1 MIKLLVIDLFCG
13 FGGVTYAMEN
23 CQEVKV
29 IAAVNHDPEAIM
41 CHAQNHPDVKQF
53 NEDIRHL
60 NLDELRLLIE
70 AAKRKYPK
78 AKLVIWA
85 SIECTNFSVAKGG
98 KPRDAD
104 SRTLA
109 EHLNRYVEGLNP
121 DYLMIENVREFMSW
135 GSLHEDGKPK
145 HDKQGCD
152 YFRWTNSIQALGYNY
167 DYRILDAADYG
178 AYTSRVRY
186 FGIFAKYGLSMAFP
200 RATHAKRNKI
210 DSSGAAGMFAN
221 NLLPHKA
228 VRDVL
233 DLQDYGTSV
242 FLTGRI
248 KSEKTF
254 LRIEAGIRKHITST
268 FVIQHNS
275 GGDSSKCH
283 TLNKPSPSVTTS
295 PTLGLVTPMVMAY
308 YGSSNHNT
316 NNIDT
321 PLRTITTKD
330 RFALVTPSFISSSFG
345 CPLLGQIR
353 TRSISDA
360 APTITTQG
368 RNALVS
374 VQFVHSEYSGGGNYS
389 SIGNPIGSILC
400 TPKQNLVTLSSKQAA
415 LVIDTPAKEKLYNT
429 MLQFGIEDVY
439 MRMLNVGEL
448 MRVMGFPTSYKMPKS
463 QTLAKKFIGNSVAVP
478 VVEQLTKN
486 LINYKSQTQ

>member
-1 MIKLLVIDLFCG
+1 MIKLIVIDLFCG

-41 CHAQNHPDVKQF
+41 CHAQNHPDVRQF

-152 YFRWTNSIQALGYNY
+152 YFRWTNSIQDIGYAY

-295 PTLGLVTPMVMAY
+295 PTL
-308 YGSSNHNT
+308 
-316 NNIDT
+316 
-321 PLRTITTKD
+321 
-330 RFALVTPSFISSSFG
+330 
-345 CPLLGQIR
+345 
-353 TRSISDA
+353 
-360 APTITTQG
+360 
-368 RNALVS
+368 
-374 VQFVHSEYSGGGNYS
+374 
-389 SIGNPIGSILC
+389 
-400 TPKQNLVTLSSKQAA
+400 
-415 LVIDTPAKEKLYNT
+415 
-429 MLQFGIEDVY
+429 
-439 MRMLNVGEL
+439 
-448 MRVMGFPTSYKMPKS
+448 
-463 QTLAKKFIGNSVAVP
+463 
-478 VVEQLTKN
+478 
-486 LINYKSQTQ
+486 

>member
-1 MIKLLVIDLFCG
+1 MIKLIVIDLFCG

-41 CHAQNHPDVKQF
+41 CHAQNHTNVKQF

-60 NLDELRLLIE
+60 NLDELRCLIE

-109 EHLNRYVEGLNP
+109 EHLNRYVVGLNP

-152 YFRWTNSIQALGYNY
+152 YFRWTNSIQAIGYNY

-210 DSSGAAGMFAN
+210 DRASGAGMFAN
-221 NLLPHKA
+221 QLLPHKA

-295 PTLGLVTPMVMAY
+295 PTLGLVTPMAY
-308 YGSSNHNT
+308 YGSTNHNT
-316 NNIDT
+316 NSIDA

-330 RFALVTPSFISSSFG
+330 RFAMVTPSFISSAFG

-374 VQFVHSEYSGGGNYS
+374 LQFVHSEYSGGGNYS
-389 SIGNPIGSILC
+389 SIEYPVGSILC
-400 TPKQNLVTLSSKQAA
+400 TKQAE

-448 MRVMGFPTSYKMPKS
+448 MRVMGFPISYKMPKS

>member
-1 MIKLLVIDLFCG
+1 MIKLIVIDLFCG

-41 CHAQNHPDVKQF
+41 CHAQNHTNVKQF

-60 NLDELRLLIE
+60 NLDELRCLIE

-109 EHLNRYVEGLNP
+109 EHLNRYVVGLNP

-152 YFRWTNSIQALGYNY
+152 YFRWTNSIQAIGYNY

-210 DSSGAAGMFAN
+210 DSSGAGMFAN
-221 NLLPHKA
+221 QLLPHKA

-242 FLTGRI
+242 FLPGRI

-254 LRIEAGIRKHITST
+254 LRIEAGIRKHCEKQ
-268 FVIQHNS
+268 FLIQHNS

-308 YGSSNHNT
+308 YT
-316 NNIDT
+316 NSIDA

-330 RFALVTPSFISSSFG
+330 RFALVAPSFISSSFG
-345 CPLLGQIR
+345 DPEKGQIR
-353 TRSISDA
+353 TSDIAAA

-400 TPKQNLVTLSSKQAA
+400 TPKQNLVTLSRKQAE

-486 LINYKSQTQ
+486 LIN

>member
-1 MIKLLVIDLFCG
+1 
-13 FGGVTYAMEN
+13 
-23 CQEVKV
+23 
-29 IAAVNHDPEAIM
+29 
-41 CHAQNHPDVKQF
+41 
-53 NEDIRHL
+53 
-60 NLDELRLLIE
+60 
-70 AAKRKYPK
+70 
-78 AKLVIWA
+78 
-85 SIECTNFSVAKGG
+85 
-98 KPRDAD
+98 
-104 SRTLA
+104 
-109 EHLNRYVEGLNP
+109 
-121 DYLMIENVREFMSW
+121 MIENVREFMSW

-152 YFRWTNSIQALGYNY
+152 YFRWTNSIQAIGYNY

-186 FGIFAKYGLSMAFP
+186 FGIFAKYGLTIAFP
-200 RATHAKRNKI
+200 RATHAKRTKLDNSPADGIFSNK
-210 DSSGAAGMFAN
+210 
-221 NLLPHKA
+221 LLPHKP
-228 VRDVL
+228 VSDVL
-233 DLQDYGTSV
+233 DLKDYGSSV
-242 FLTGRI
+242 FLPGRI

-254 LRIEAGIRKHITST
+254 LRIEAGIRKHCEKQ
-268 FVIQHNS
+268 FVVQHNS

-283 TLNKPSPSVTTS
+283 SLNKPSPSVTTS
-295 PTLGLVTPMVMAY
+295 PTLG
-308 YGSSNHNT
+308 
-316 NNIDT
+316 
-321 PLRTITTKD
+321 
-330 RFALVTPSFISSSFG
+330 LVTPSFISSSFG

-353 TRSISDA
+353 TRAITDA

-478 VVEQLTKN
+478 VV
-486 LINYKSQTQ
+486 

>member
-41 CHAQNHPDVKQF
+41 CHAQNHPDVRQF

-152 YFRWTNSIQALGYNY
+152 YFRWTNSIQDIGYAY

-186 FGIFAKYGLSMAFP
+186 FGIFAKHGLSMAFP

-210 DSSGAAGMFAN
+210 GSSGAAGMFAN

-295 PTLGLVTPMVMAY
+295 PTLGLVTPMVM
-308 YGSSNHNT
+308 
-316 NNIDT
+316 
-321 PLRTITTKD
+321 
-330 RFALVTPSFISSSFG
+330 
-345 CPLLGQIR
+345 
-353 TRSISDA
+353 
-360 APTITTQG
+360 
-368 RNALVS
+368 
-374 VQFVHSEYSGGGNYS
+374 E
-389 SIGNPIGSILC
+389 
-400 TPKQNLVTLSSKQAA
+400 QAA

>member
-13 FGGVTYAMEN
+13 FGGVTYAMEK
-23 CQEVKV
+23 CKEVKV

-41 CHAQNHPDVKQF
+41 CHAQNHPDVRQF

-152 YFRWTNSIQALGYNY
+152 YFRWTNSIQDFGYNY

-186 FGIFAKYGLSMAFP
+186 FGIFAKHGLAISFP
-200 RATHAKRNKI
+200 VATHAKRSKI
-210 DSSGAAGMFAN
+210 DSSGDSGMFGN
-221 NLLPHKA
+221 QLLPHKA

-233 DLQDYGTSV
+233 DLHDYGKSV

-254 LRIEAGIRKHITST
+254 LRIEAGIRKHVEKA
-268 FVIQHNS
+268 FVVQHNS
-275 GGDSSKCH
+275 GGDKSKCH

-295 PTLGLVTPMVMAY
+295 PTLGLVTPMV
-308 YGSSNHNT
+308 
-316 NNIDT
+316 
-321 PLRTITTKD
+321 
-330 RFALVTPSFISSSFG
+330 TPSFISSSFG

-353 TRSISDA
+353 TRDISDA

-389 SIGNPIGSILC
+389 SIERPIGSVLC
-400 TPKQNLVTLSSKQAA
+400 TPKQN

>member
-1 MIKLLVIDLFCG
+1 MIELLVIDLFCG
-13 FGGVTYAMEN
+13 FGGVSYAMEN
-23 CQEVKV
+23 CEQVKV
-29 IAAVNHDPEAIM
+29 IAAVNHDPKAIM
-41 CHAQNHPDVKQF
+41 CHAQNHPDTKQF
-53 NEDIRHL
+53 SEDIRHL
-60 NLDELRLLIE
+60 NLDELIILIE
-70 AAKRKYPK
+70 VAKEAHPK
-78 AKLVIWA
+78 AKLCIWA

-135 GSLHEDGKPK
+135 GSLHDDGRPK

-152 YFRWTNSIQALGYNY
+152 YFRWCNSIQALGYNY

-186 FGIFAKYGLSMAFP
+186 FGIFAKHGLTISFP
-200 RATHAKRNKI
+200 RATHAKRTKLDNSPADGLFSNK
-210 DSSGAAGMFAN
+210 
-221 NLLPHKA
+221 LLPHKS
-228 VRDVL
+228 VSDVL
-233 DLQDYGTSV
+233 DLKDYGSSV
-242 FLTGRI
+242 FLPGRI

-254 LRIEAGIRKHITST
+254 LRIEAGIRKHCEKQ
-268 FVIQHNS
+268 FVVQR
-275 GGDSSKCH
+275 DSKCH
-283 TLNKPSPSVTTS
+283 SLNKPSPSVTTS
-295 PTLGLVTPMVMAY
+295 PTLGLVTPMLMAY
-308 YGSSNHNT
+308 YGSTNHNT
-316 NNIDT
+316 NTIDA

-353 TRSISDA
+353 TRGIDDA

-374 VQFVHSEYSGGGNYS
+374 LQYIHYEYSNGGNYS
-389 SIGNPIGSILC
+389 SIEKPIGSILC
-400 TPKQNLVTLSSKQAA
+400 NPKQNLVTLSSKQAA
-415 LVIDTPAKEKLYNT
+415 LVIDTPAKQKLYNT
-429 MLQFGIEDVY
+429 MIEFGIEDVY
-439 MRMLNVGEL
+439 MRMLKVREL
-448 MRVMGFPTSYKMPKS
+448 MLIMGFPKTYKMPKS

-486 LINYKSQTQ
+486 LIA

>member
-1 MIKLLVIDLFCG
+1 MIKLIVIDLFCG

-41 CHAQNHPDVKQF
+41 CHAQNHTNVKQF

-60 NLDELRLLIE
+60 NLDELRCLIK
-70 AAKRKYPK
+70 AAKRKYSK

-186 FGIFAKYGLSMAFP
+186 FGIFAKHGLSMAFP
-200 RATHAKRNKI
+200 RATHAKRSKI
-210 DSSGAAGMFAN
+210 DSSGNSGMFAN

-242 FLTGRI
+242 FLPGRI

-254 LRIEAGIRKHITST
+254 LRIEAGIRKHCEKQ
-268 FVIQHNS
+268 FLIQHNS
-275 GGDSSKCH
+275 GSDSSKCH

-316 NNIDT
+316 NSIDA

-330 RFALVTPSFISSSFG
+330 RFALVAPSFISSSFG
-345 CPLLGQIR
+345 DPEKGQIR
-353 TRSISDA
+353 TSDIAAA

-368 RNALVS
+368 RNAFISL
-374 VQFVHSEYSGGGNYS
+374 QYIHYEYSMGNYS
-389 SIGNPIGSILC
+389 SIEKPIGSILC
-400 TPKQNLVTLSSKQAA
+400 NPKQNLITISDNKAFL
-415 LVIDTPAKEKLYNT
+415 LIDTPAKQKLYDT
-429 MLQFGIEDVY
+429 MLEFGIEDVY
-439 MRMLNVGEL
+439 MRMLKVREL
-448 MRVMGFPTSYKMPKS
+448 MRIMGFPSTYKMPKS